1 MRLVE
6 KHIISQQHKYYAIID
21 ETAFA
26 SKNVYN
32 TANYIIR
39 QKLIA
44 GDGYTN
50 LGELYHE
57 VKKTEAYI
65 SLPRK
70 VSNDVLRQ
78 VMRDWKS
85 FKEAKKVYEKEPKK
99 FLGKP
104 KLPKYKHKTEGRN
117 LVVYDKQAISKKS
130 LREGIVKL
138 SGLNIEI
145 KTKQEEV
152 DQVRII
158 PKRTHYVVEVVYTK
172 EPEKNLLEEELL
184 AGIDVGLNNLAAVV
198 SNKKGFQPIIVNGK
212 PLKETNQFYNK
223 RKAELQTRLQD
234 DRKSS
239 KQIERIT
246 DKRTRQIENYLHTA
260 SKYIVNQVV
269 KENIGTIVI
278 GKSDDWKQEINLGR
292 RNNQNFVQVPHARFV
307 DMLKYKAEMVGI
319 KVITTEESYT
329 SKTSFLD
336 GEEPIK
342 QESYKG
348 KRVKRGLF
356 SASDGKLIN
365 ADLNGAY
372 QIIKKVFPNAFVEG
386 IEGIAVC
393 PLRWTC
399 PCAQN

>member
-6 KHIISQQHKYYAIID
+6 KHIISQQHKYYAKLD
-21 ETAFA
+21 EVAFA

-32 TANYIIR
+32 AANYIIR
-39 QKLIA
+39 QRFIGKK
-44 GDGYTN
+44 GYTN

-57 VKKTEAYI
+57 VKKTEAYS

-85 FKEAKKVYEKEPKK
+85 FKEAQKAYDKEPTK

-104 KLPKYKHKTEGRN
+104 KLPRYKNKTAGRN

-138 SGLNIEI
+138 SGIEVGI
-145 KTKQEEV
+145 KTRQKEV
-152 DQVRII
+152 GQVRIV
-158 PKRTHYVVEVVYTK
+158 PKRTHYVVEVVYSK
-172 EPEKNLLEEELL
+172 EPEKSLLEEELL
-184 AGIDVGLNNLAAVV
+184 VGIDVGLNNLAAVV

-223 RKAELQTRLQD
+223 RKAELQARLQED
-234 DRKSS
+234 KKSS
-239 KQIERIT
+239 KQIERMT

-260 SKYIVNQVV
+260 SRYIVNQVV

-278 GKSDDWKQEINLGR
+278 GKSDDWKQEINLGK

-307 DMLKYKAEMVGI
+307 NMLKYKAEMVGI

-336 GEEPIK
+336 GEEPVK
-342 QESYKG
+342 QEEYKG

-356 SASDGKLIN
+356 SASDGRLIN

-372 QIIKKVFPNAFVEG
+372 QIIKKVFPNALHFV
-386 IEGIAVC
+386 V
-393 PLRWTC
+393 LRKLRG
-399 PCAQN
+399 

>member
-6 KHIISQQHKYYAIID
+6 KHIISQQHKYYARLD
-21 ETAFA
+21 EVAFA

-32 TANYIIR
+32 AANYIIR
-39 QKLIA
+39 QKLVS
-44 GDGYTN
+44 GNGYTN
-50 LGELYHE
+50 LKELYHE
-57 VKKTEAYI
+57 VKGTEAYTG
-65 SLPRK
+65 LPRK

-85 FKEAKKVYEKEPKK
+85 FKEAKKAYEKEPKK

-138 SGLNIEI
+138 SGIEVGI
-145 KTKQEEV
+145 KTKQKEV

-158 PKRTHYVVEVVYTK
+158 PKRTHYVVEVVYSK
-172 EPEKNLLEEELL
+172 ESEKKLLEEGLL
-184 AGIDVGLNNLAAVV
+184 VGIDVGLNNLAAVV

-223 RKAELQTRLQD
+223 RKAELQTRLQK

-260 SKYIVNQVV
+260 SKYTVNQVV
-269 KENIGTIVI
+269 RENIGTMVI

-319 KVITTEESYT
+319 RVITTEESYT

-336 GEEPIK
+336 GEEPVK
-342 QESYKG
+342 QEKYQG

-356 SASDGKLIN
+356 SASDGRLIN

-372 QIIKKVFPNAFVEG
+372 QIIKKVFPNAFAEG